1 MVDAPRG
8 PTVDALL
15 GQPSTAPLAIRIRA
29 RYLALVVVGG
39 LLASVTAYLLTT
51 ERTPVYAAT
60 TTLVVGPATMRSDLD
75 AVLGAQRLAVTYAS
89 LATSDVVL
97 QMAIDRLALP
107 LAIDDLRQQVE
118 ASVPGETSL
127 VVVRAEDADSAR
139 AAAIADAVGD
149 AAVVGQSDLWAL
161 DPGYQAVDDDLAAI
175 RSQLDEV
182 RVDLETLS
190 DVPGLADPR
199 QPPCDSGWRRYRPPT
214 STCCRSRRRQRPRGS
229 TYSRARSCLKAH
241 SRRGRGSNAILAGLL
256 ALALGLPTAIVP
268 VHVRARHEPRRA
280 RQEA

>member
-1 MVDAPRG
+1 
-8 PTVDALL
+8 
-15 GQPSTAPLAIRIRA
+15 
-29 RYLALVVVGG
+29 
-39 LLASVTAYLLTT
+39 
-51 ERTPVYAAT
+51 
-60 TTLVVGPATMRSDLD
+60 MRSDLD
-75 AVLGAQRLAVTYAS
+75 AVLGAQRLALTYAS

-107 LAIDDLRQQVE
+107 LAIDDLREQVE

-149 AAVVGQSDLWAL
+149 AAVVGQSDLWSL

-190 DVPGLADPR
+190 DVPGLADPAAAAL
-199 QPPCDSGWRRYRPPT
+199 
-214 STCCRSRRRQRPRGS
+214 RQRLATLSATYLDLLPLSSAATPTRLDLLEGAVVPESPLTTGS
-229 TYSRARSCLKAH
+229 WI
-241 SRRGRGSNAILAGLL
+241 NAILAGLL